1 MYSLFRVPKL
11 HFNPQV
17 HTERLIVFLA
27 FRKDFLLMSYG
38 DLLHY
43 DKKKNRDELLKSFD
57 PQYIEQHLHGIS
69 FKHMCDLVKDMW
81 TARYFHPNSEI
92 TRFFEG
98 ASFERQQDPAFRR
111 LINVPPLGEALE
123 SDIWRLN
130 HQPYYKPRITKSG
143 RIRKLHSTR
152 LRFLPIR
159 EPFGPDLM
167 LNFSPESGPFQP
179 FLGPYEDD
187 YECSTALPFA
197 LQHSILTT
205 LQDLTEESLFSFAS
219 RYFPGYLALNFK
231 TCPKSMELNTWRSH
245 LHMNA
250 PYIRQN
256 LTSGFVIDDLHF
268 FLHRLET
275 IIDLIVRRKQGIP
288 IEAINS
294 MCADSI
300 CLARALGDP
309 RAFLLGIIQ
318 EKVLMV
324 SETLLQ
330 IQPLPL
336 HFSSLEIGLTRK
348 CNLQIFIQAIS
359 ASRILIRS
367 AEGTILYSERYYEIT
382 NMLHRLEI
390 YNEEKRAP
398 PTYAPFYY

>member
-1 MYSLFRVPKL
+1 MVFFPFCFPWLGKVFGRREVPGRIQRNTLRANFESLIFSSRFYLEVNVALPFAPLATSIYFPLLPSHISLQLCSITCKLNLSRRISNLSGMLSFKFIMCIEILTCQSPLDSTNKMYSLFRVPKL

-27 FRKDFLLMSYG
+27 FRKDFLMMSYG

-152 LRFLPIR
+152 LRFLPSR

-256 LTSGFVIDDLHF
+256 LTSGFIIDDLHF

-275 IIDLIVRRKQGIP
+275 ITDLIVRRKQG
-288 IEAINS
+288 
-294 MCADSI
+294 
-300 CLARALGDP
+300 
-309 RAFLLGIIQ
+309 
-318 EKVLMV
+318 K
-324 SETLLQ
+324 
-330 IQPLPL
+330 
-336 HFSSLEIGLTRK
+336 
-348 CNLQIFIQAIS
+348 
-359 ASRILIRS
+359 
-367 AEGTILYSERYYEIT
+367 
-382 NMLHRLEI
+382 
-390 YNEEKRAP
+390 
-398 PTYAPFYY
+398 

>member
-11 HFNPQV
+11 HFNPHI

-69 FKHMCDLVKDMW
+69 FKHVCDLVKDMW
-81 TARYFHPNSEI
+81 TAKYFHLNSEI

-130 HQPYYKPRITKSG
+130 HQSYYKPRITKSG

-152 LRFLPIR
+152 PRFLPSR
-159 EPFGPDLM
+159 ELFGPDLM
-167 LNFSPESGPFQP
+167 FNFSPVSGPFKP
-179 FLGPYEDD
+179 FLGPYENN
-187 YECSTALPFA
+187 YECSTALPFT

-231 TCPKSMELNTWRSH
+231 TCPKSVELNTWRSH

-250 PYIRQN
+250 PNIRQN

-268 FLHRLET
+268 FLHRLEAIT
-275 IIDLIVRRKQGIP
+275 DLVVGRKHGVP

-309 RAFLLGIIQ
+309 RAFLLGTIQ
-318 EKVLMV
+318 EKVLIV

-330 IQPLPL
+330 IQHLPL
-336 HFSSLEIGLTRK
+336 HFSSLETGLTRK
-348 CNLQIFIQAIS
+348 SNLQIFIQAIS

-367 AEGTILYSERYYEIT
+367 AEGTILYSERYHEIMK
-382 NMLHRLEI
+382 MLHHLEI
-390 YNEEKRAP
+390 YCEEKRTP
-398 PTYAPFYY
+398 PSPVHFYY